1 MEQIQVSLK
10 ARIAN
15 ILEVSSTVVPVLV
28 LILGI
33 GMMRFMPA
41 SPAMPVFN
49 TDEEAQAFYD
59 DYQLLVKPGVPLLL
73 STSTCKGC
81 AEFRQALLNEHIPFM
96 EQNADLHPG
105 AGLLLNRVRKL
116 TSDPSVPKVILG
128 RKVVAPSVAA
138 VKLALKRVGSQ
149 KE

>member
-49 TDEEAQAFYD
+49 TDEEAQAFFN
-59 DYQLLVKPGVPLLL
+59 DYNLIVKPGVPLLL
-73 STSTCKGC
+73 STNTCKGC
-81 AEFRQALLNEHIPFM
+81 AEFRQALLNERIVFA
-96 EQNADLHPG
+96 EQNADQHPG
-105 AGLLLNRVRKL
+105 AGLLLTRVRKL
-116 TSDPSVPKVILG
+116 TADPTVPKIIIG
-128 RKVVAPSVAA
+128 RKVVAPNVAA
-138 VKLALKRVGSQ
+138 VKLALQRLSP
-149 KE
+149 ER